1 MVASASISK
10 SKANNA
16 YPYVTLL
23 QWLDSQ
29 RNTRSGLELA
39 RAGIPVFP
47 CKQDKKPNTAHGF
60 KDATTDPT
68 RIKLY
73 FRKPGLLL
81 AMPTGLPS
89 NIDVIDEDP
98 KNGGNLDALGSL
110 PMTTVARTMSG
121 GRHVF
126 FRHRDGVRNTTGLR
140 TGIDVRGEGGYVI
153 L

>member
-1 MVASASISK
+1 
-10 SKANNA
+10 
-16 YPYVTLL
+16 
-23 QWLDSQ
+23 
-29 RNTRSGLELA
+29 
-39 RAGIPVFP
+39 
-47 CKQDKKPNTAHGF
+47 
-60 KDATTDPT
+60 
-68 RIKLY
+68 
-73 FRKPGLLL
+73 
-81 AMPTGLPS
+81 MPTGLPS